1 MNTLPVWLQVVLSI
15 LGASCIANSIAI
27 VSLIINIRQKNQE
40 LKDAKLQRLNDNL
53 LQNTR
58 PHIKPLYI
66 PIYKI
71 LAKLESTYDEY
82 KIARGRYHGYAVKK
96 SLEVAEDV
104 PESQASIE
112 LGLLLSGKKY
122 DAILAL
128 TTVAQELLDYQEK
141 MVVEGT
147 SAYLTAEFEQRLD
160 AFLRFLRGM
169 MIIAHTY
176 LLLFQ
181 DVPQEQPKVYVLG
194 TPEFEKE
201 LYTEIDSIWA
211 YIRELA
217 LGTTDAIKAP
227 SKKL

>member
-1 MNTLPVWLQVVLSI
+1 MNTLPVWLQIGLSI
-15 LGASCIANSIAI
+15 FGVGNIIAI
-27 VSLIINIRQKNQE
+27 VTLVMNNRQKDQA

-58 PHIKPLYI
+58 PHIEPLYI
-66 PIYKI
+66 PINKI

-112 LGLLLSGKKY
+112 LGLLLSGNEY

-128 TTVAQELLDYQEK
+128 TTVAQELIDYQEK
-141 MVVEGT
+141 MMVEGT
-147 SAYLTAEFEQRLD
+147 SAYLTAEFEKRLD
-160 AFLRFLRGM
+160 ALIRFLRGV

-176 LLLFQ
+176 LLSFQ

-201 LYTEIDSIWA
+201 LYTEIDYIRA

>member
-1 MNTLPVWLQVVLSI
+1 MNTLPVWLQIGLSI
-15 LGASCIANSIAI
+15 FGVGNMIAI
-27 VSLIINIRQKNQE
+27 VTLVMNNRQKDGA
-40 LKDAKLQRLNDNL
+40 LKEAKLQRLNDNV

-58 PHIKPLYI
+58 PHIEPLYI
-66 PIYKI
+66 PINKI

-128 TTVAQELLDYQEK
+128 TTVAQELIDYQEK

-147 SAYLTAEFEQRLD
+147 SAYLTAEFEKRLD

-176 LLLFQ
+176 LLSFQ
-181 DVPQEQPKVYVLG
+181 DMAQEQPKVYILG

-201 LYTEIDSIWA
+201 LYTEID
-211 YIRELA
+211 YIRASIREIA
-217 LGTTDAIKAP
+217 LGTADAIKAP